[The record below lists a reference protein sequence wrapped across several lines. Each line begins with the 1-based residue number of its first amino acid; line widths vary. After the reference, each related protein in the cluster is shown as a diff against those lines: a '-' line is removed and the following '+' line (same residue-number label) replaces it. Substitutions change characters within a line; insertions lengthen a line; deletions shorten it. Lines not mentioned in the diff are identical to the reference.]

1 MGHRYIQSTL
11 VYLHVAEGLV
21 NYSEE
26 YTIKIA
32 STIDEFTK
40 LLESGFEYVSD
51 YEGKK
56 ILRKRK

>member
-1 MGHRYIQSTL
+1 MI
-11 VYLHVAEGLV
+11 
-21 NYSEE
+21 NYSDE
-26 YTIKIA
+26 YTVKVA
-32 STIDEFTK
+32 NDLDEFTK